1 MTGPRIPAARRLP
14 AGRHASPLR
23 AGSLCTGYGGLDVAV
38 AAVLGTALAWCAETD
53 RHASNV
59 LAARF
64 PGVPNLGDLT
74 GVGWA
79 AVPPVDLVT
88 AGFPCQDISTAGRGA
103 GIEKGTRSGLWTHIA
118 EALGQLRPGYVL
130 VENVAA
136 LRARGLGRVLADL
149 AALGYDTQW
158 ASLRASDIGA
168 AHRRDRIF
176 ILGWQPAALPRL
188 LTAAADAARLRHRDA
203 WPPCLA
209 GLPAAA
215 VPGAAADSGGREL
228 QRHRVPGIVAGP
240 ARPAEAAGP

>member
-1 MTGPRIPAARRLP
+1 M
-14 AGRHASPLR
+14 
-23 AGSLCTGYGGLDVAV
+23 
-38 AAVLGTALAWCAETD
+38 AVLDAALAWCAETD
-53 RHASNV
+53 RRASTV

-74 GVGWA
+74 GVDWA
-79 AVPPVDLVT
+79 AVPAVDLVT

-103 GIEKGTRSGLWTHIA
+103 GIKEGTRSGLWTRIA

-176 ILGWQPAALPRL
+176 ILGRQPGALPRL
-188 LTAAADAARLRHRDA
+188 LAAAHPGGRGVQRQRK
-203 WPPCLA
+203 PGVLA
-209 GLPAAA
+209 GPPAAA
-215 VPGAAADSGGREL
+215 EGT
-228 QRHRVPGIVAGP
+228 GP
-240 ARPAEAAGP
+240 